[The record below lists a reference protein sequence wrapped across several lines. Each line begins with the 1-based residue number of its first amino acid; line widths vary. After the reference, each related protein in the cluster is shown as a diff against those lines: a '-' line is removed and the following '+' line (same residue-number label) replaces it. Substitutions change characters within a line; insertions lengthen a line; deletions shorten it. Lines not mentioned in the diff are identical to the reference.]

1 MFASDFGKEFK
12 FLLNPRLLPIDV
24 LIFPFQNYM
33 LGILSPNCAI
43 APGIPPS
50 VGDSTCI

>member
-12 FLLNPRLLPIDV
+12 FLLNPRLLPDDGS
-24 LIFPFQNYM
+24 IFLFQNYM
-33 LGILSPNCAI
+33 LGILRPNCAI
-43 APGIPPS
+43 APGMPPS